1 MFTGI
6 IQAVGKISQ
15 RQTTG
20 TDARLYVQAN
30 QLDWHNV
37 QLGDSISVNGVCLTA
52 VILPGDGFWAD
63 VSNETLLHTTLGKL
77 TIGSTV
83 NLEKALTPQMH
94 LGGHI
99 VSGHVDGV
107 GTITQCYEE
116 GRSIRLNIKAPS
128 TLAKYIAPKG
138 SICIDGI
145 SLTVNTVQNAEFS
158 VNVVPHTQERTTL
171 AEIKIAQQVNLE
183 VDIIARYLERLLLYR
198 QTDEPINKDFLQ
210 QHGFA

>member
-6 IQAVGKISQ
+6 IQTVGKIAQ
-15 RQTTG
+15 RKTTD
-20 TDARLYVQAN
+20 TDARLYIQATE
-30 QLDWHNV
+30 LDWSNV
-37 QLGDSISVNGVCLTA
+37 QLGDSIAVNGVCLTA
-52 VILPGDGFWAD
+52 VKLPGDGFWAD

-83 NLEKALTPQMH
+83 NLEEALTPQMH

-107 GTITQCYEE
+107 GKITQCYEE
-116 GRSIRLNIKAPS
+116 GRSIRLNIQAPNE
-128 TLAKYIAPKG
+128 LAKYIAPKG

-145 SLTVNTVQNAEFS
+145 SLTVNSVQNAEFS
-158 VNVVPHTQERTTL
+158 LNIVPHTQERTTL
-171 AEIKIAQQVNLE
+171 AAIKIGQQVNLE
-183 VDIIARYLERLLLYR
+183 VDIIARYLERLLLDK
-198 QTDEPINKDFLQ
+198 QVSKPINENFLQ